1 MRFTSHCLTLIW
13 KHHFVVLVTGLNWMV
28 VIPLMAC
35 LLLSLLGNIILICR
49 LKIRDHEY
57 QLPQKD
63 QEMIQTV
70 KRSVA
75 LTEETQLWHRQL
87 KFLCLCNTRLRSFS
101 HCQGTSKIYEDQE
114 ALEERSCSLFH
125 FWWSHEVILMN
136 IFLADCETSY
146 NADIIQR
153 DVWKTQWNVA
163 RIFAENWILLLKIVW
178 QRLWPLRTWCSA
190 PWCFLQLFTS
200 LQKKNNSDKAW
211 QVANIVM
218 YLMPMEGYIKYFWR
232 SGAARK
238 GELQKLPLKHRV
250 MVILHK

>member
-13 KHHFVVLVTGLNWMV
+13 KHHFVVLFTGLKWMV
-28 VIPLMAC
+28 VILLMAC
-35 LLLSLLGNIILICR
+35 LLLSLLGNILICR
-49 LKIRDHEY
+49 LKIWDHGN

-75 LTEETQLWHRQL
+75 LTEETQVEKALLFKETGEATKVWHRQL

-101 HCQGTSKIYEDQE
+101 HCQWTSKTYEDQE

-146 NADIIQR
+146 NADITQR
-153 DVWKTQWNVA
+153 DVWKTQWNVT
-163 RIFAENWILLLKIVW
+163 RIFLLKIVW
-178 QRLWPLRTWCSA
+178 QRLWPLRTWCSGL
-190 PWCFLQLFTS
+190 WCFLQLFTS
-200 LQKKNNSDKAW
+200 FQKKTTTVTRPGKS
-211 QVANIVM
+211 
-218 YLMPMEGYIKYFWR
+218 LT
-232 SGAARK
+232 
-238 GELQKLPLKHRV
+238 L
-250 MVILHK
+250 